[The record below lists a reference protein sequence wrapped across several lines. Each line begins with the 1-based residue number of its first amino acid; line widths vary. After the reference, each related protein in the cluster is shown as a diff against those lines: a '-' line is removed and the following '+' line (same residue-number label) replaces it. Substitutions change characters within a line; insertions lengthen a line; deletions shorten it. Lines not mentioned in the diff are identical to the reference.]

1 MVLAYWG
8 VSLEADHG
16 KQIHTDKAR
25 DQERCDMRDE
35 SATAAQGQHLNTEVY
50 SDFLQ
55 ET

>member
-1 MVLAYWG
+1 MVLAYCG

-16 KQIHTDKAR
+16 NKKHTDKAR
-25 DQERCDMRDE
+25 NQQRCDMRDE

-50 SDFLQ
+50 SDILQ